1 MLSKFI
7 YLFGAVPMRS
17 D

>member
-7 YLFGAVPMRS
+7 YILFN
-17 D
+17 